1 MNTANR
7 FLASLLTASV
17 LVFSATASHAARE
30 PKPLPD
36 FTVFIDPP
44 TGFVFVKLPQG
55 WRFVGQVRATAMDLS
70 TSKAVTELLQG
81 EDDDDVAWTA
91 AVQEAP

>member
-1 MNTANR
+1 MTIFSR
-7 FLASLLTASV
+7 FLSPLLTASV
-17 LVFSATASHAARE
+17 LILSPAASDAARE

-55 WRFVGQVRATAMDLS
+55 WKFVGQVHAAAMDLS
-70 TSKAVTELLQG
+70 KSGAVTVLLQG
-81 EDDDDVAWTA
+81 EDDSEATLTA
-91 AVQEAP
+91 AAREAR